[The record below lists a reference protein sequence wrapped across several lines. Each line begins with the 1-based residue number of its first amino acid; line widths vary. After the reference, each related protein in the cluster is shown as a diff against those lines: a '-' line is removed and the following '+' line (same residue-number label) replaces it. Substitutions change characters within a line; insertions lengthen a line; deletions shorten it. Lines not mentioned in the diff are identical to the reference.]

1 MINSNR
7 EELNSIIHVQQN
19 LMKILF
25 FYVEKIVHSLDV
37 TSSTYSKDILTLL
50 EKSQTSLEYC
60 NENVNLLNSLIS
72 DFNNSSE
79 NLEINYA
86 NSIIKINNNIAF
98 IENYI
103 YSSLQ
108 CFELSLPV
116 VTQSREKITEF
127 AKVKPENK
135 IPEEILNKDNL
146 KGEMVLIIEGN
157 KNMEKENDLNKLSL
171 EEHYKYYE
179 KQGLTKNE
187 IIKKIAKDKGVN
199 KNEIYQLFI

>member
-50 EKSQTSLEYC
+50 EKSQSSLEYC

-79 NLEINYA
+79 NLEIN
-86 NSIIKINNNIAF
+86 
-98 IENYI
+98 
-103 YSSLQ
+103 LQ
-108 CFELSLPV
+108 
-116 VTQSREKITEF
+116 I
-127 AKVKPENK
+127 
-135 IPEEILNKDNL
+135 
-146 KGEMVLIIEGN
+146 VL
-157 KNMEKENDLNKLSL
+157 
-171 EEHYKYYE
+171 
-179 KQGLTKNE
+179 
-187 IIKKIAKDKGVN
+187 
-199 KNEIYQLFI
+199 